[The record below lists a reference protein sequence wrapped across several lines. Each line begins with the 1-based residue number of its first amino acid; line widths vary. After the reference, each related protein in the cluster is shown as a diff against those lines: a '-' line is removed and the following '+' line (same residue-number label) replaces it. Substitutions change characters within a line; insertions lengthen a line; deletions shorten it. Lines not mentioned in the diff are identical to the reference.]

1 MFNLFRK
8 TPAPTPTEVTAVMV
22 RLLPIAKGMWKV
34 GKSLEEIQ
42 TFLFQTVAVT
52 TKWSSG
58 NQAQVVNVFMEEF
71 VKLVQ
76 NTDVI
81 PMEPTAPSNEYVAPT
96 AETHQGNF
104 RELTADEY
112 KAEMEKIKAESE
124 VAVTADGQTE
134 PK

>member
-1 MFNLFRK
+1 
-8 TPAPTPTEVTAVMV
+8 MV

-58 NQAQVVNVFMEEF
+58 DQAQVINVFMGEF
-71 VKLVQ
+71 LKLIQ

-81 PMEPTAPSNEYVAPT
+81 PYESPAPSNEYVALT
-96 AETHQGNF
+96 AETHQGSF
-104 RELTADEY
+104 RELTAEEY
-112 KAEMEKIKAESE
+112 KAELEKRKA
-124 VAVTADGQTE
+124 AVTPDGQTE